1 MKQKHFSKPE
11 WGWMMYDWANS
22 AYSIL
27 VAAVLPLYASAMA
40 KAAGVSSVQHTSNWG
55 VASAVTGF
63 AVAIFAPIL
72 GAVADYRTLRMRLF
86 TAFFAIGVLATGLL
100 PITNAYIGL
109 LILYGITNF
118 GFSGA
123 NLFYDAFLVDVTT
136 PERMDRVSALG
147 FGLGYI
153 GGSTIPFLVSIA
165 LIMFG
170 KKIGVDETSAMR
182 ISCVITAVWWALF
195 TLPFFKHVQQVTAIE
210 PEPGIVKKSLLR
222 VWGTLKAARQYKQ
235 MFLFLIAYFFYID
248 GVGTIIKMASTYA
261 DALGLGATDI
271 ILGLLL
277 TQVVAFPCSV
287 LYGRLAGRFGARRML
302 FAGIVTYTG
311 VCAVAFTMHSAWQF
325 YLLAGLV
332 GTAQGGI
339 QALSRSYFGR
349 LIPDKR
355 RAGEFFGLYNIF
367 GKFESVMGTALMSAV
382 ITATGNVNYGVIPIL
397 GVFLVGAA
405 LLAMVKDDS
414 RGAGIVDGEGTINNA
429 K

>member
-1 MKQKHFSKPE
+1 MKQGRFTKPE
-11 WGWMMYDWANS
+11 WAWMMYDWANS

-27 VAAVLPLYASAMA
+27 IAAVLPLYASAMA
-40 KAAGVSSVQHTSNWG
+40 KSAHISSVQHTSNWG
-55 VASAVTGF
+55 LASSVTGLII
-63 AVAIFAPIL
+63 AVLAPLL

-86 TAFFAIGVLATGLL
+86 AAFFAVGVLATGAIPL
-100 PITNAYIGL
+100 TNAYVGL

-136 PERMDRVSALG
+136 SERMDRVSALG

-153 GGSTIPFLVSIA
+153 GGSTIPFLASIG

-170 KKIGVDETSAMR
+170 KRIGVDETTAMR
-182 ISCVITAVWWALF
+182 ISCLLTAVWWAVF
-195 TLPFFKHVQQVTAIE
+195 TIPFFQHVRQITAIE
-210 PEPGIVKKSLLR
+210 PEKGMIKQSLLR
-222 VWGTLKAARQYKQ
+222 VWSTLKAARQYKQ
-235 MFLFLIAYFFYID
+235 MFLFLVAYFFYID

-287 LYGRLAGRFGARRML
+287 LYGRLAGRFGTKRML
-302 FAGIVTYTG
+302 FAGIVTYIG
-311 VCAVAFTMHSAWQF
+311 VCAVAFTMQYAWQF

-367 GKFESVMGTALMSAV
+367 GKFESVMGTAMMSAV
-382 ITATGNVNYGVIPIL
+382 ITATGKVNMGVIPIL
-397 GVFLVGAA
+397 GVFLIGAA
-405 LLAMVKDDS
+405 LLACVKS
-414 RGAGIVDGEGTINNA
+414 APVAEE
-429 K
+429 